1 MTLSSQERVRMAVRH
16 QEPDR
21 LPRGELLVEEGFL
34 DRFYPEKW
42 EAPWREKMRCL
53 AEEAGLDLVTIS
65 LGLQAGETELREI
78 GWWIRETDRFV
89 TVLLDGLFW
98 HPEDPLSFEEFLL
111 GMRRQGEAFRS
122 LMERKRTRT
131 LNWIE
136 RCLEAGA
143 HGCIIGD
150 DIAYNKGPFVSPEDL
165 ETWIF
170 PGLREM
176 AATIK
181 GNDGIAV
188 FHSCGN
194 LTGLFDMILSL
205 GFDVLHGLAPSAGND
220 SLEAGRKAQG
230 RMTLM
235 GAFDIEGCEPQEIE
249 DLKKETLPSLSVS
262 GGYILG
268 SASGLSQQTP
278 LDSFRALYG
287 L

>member
-1 MTLSSQERVRMAVRH
+1 MAVRH

-34 DRFYPEKW
+34 DRLYPEKSG
-42 EAPWREKMRCL
+42 APWREKMCCL
-53 AEEAGLDLVTIS
+53 AEEAGLDLVTIR

-78 GWWIRETDRFV
+78 GWWISETDRFV

-111 GMRRQGEAFRS
+111 GLRRQGAAFRS
-122 LMERKRTRT
+122 LIERKRTRT

-220 SLEAGRKAQG
+220 PLEAGRKAQG

-235 GAFDIEGCEPQEIE
+235 GAFDIEGCEPREIE
-249 DLKKETLPSLSVS
+249 DLKKETLPSLCVS

-278 LDSFRALYG
+278 LDSFGALYG